1 MKCILILLDIEIEI
15 REKKSSNKIV
25 AIKKSQLRVKNNE
38 QEMNEFKL

>member
-1 MKCILILLDIEIEI
+1 MKCILILLDIKIEI
-15 REKKSSNKIV
+15 TEKKIV

>member
-1 MKCILILLDIEIEI
+1 MKCILILFDIEIEI
-15 REKKSSNKIV
+15 REKKIV

>member
-1 MKCILILLDIEIEI
+1 MKCILILLDIEIEV
-15 REKKSSNKIV
+15 REKKIV

>member
-15 REKKSSNKIV
+15 REKKIV